1 MGLIHLFQSI
11 DPALKP
17 AVIGAFSTFAA
28 AFFGFGGVMLT
39 LAAQGRNSRNS
50 IAETERRKLK
60 AAMYEDALLVSRDMV
75 DAAIE
80 LSNGLRIMGL
90 QIRAAS
96 EAAEISQNYNLP
108 VARFPALNASYSRFS
123 DASIKIVSL
132 IENRRII
139 DPRLIIFRTALSS
152 VLHDTR
158 DLMFVKMVS
167 DVMTALPVDNP
178 AGGIFPYSPPIRAR
192 AKAISDLA
200 EIFADTLGD
209 AVAYSDDLLVALQN
223 LLLGDL
229 FKKKVSPRRP
239 IAPSKRVITLER
251 AKELEHW
258 FRTSTPWGKQT
269 NQVEAEVSAR
279 FQQPQSLPS
288 QLREW
293 IKNRSKRLRTPLP
306 M

>member
-1 MGLIHLFQSI
+1 
-11 DPALKP
+11 
-17 AVIGAFSTFAA
+17 
-28 AFFGFGGVMLT
+28 MLT

-75 DAAIE
+75 NAAIE

-90 QIRAAS
+90 QVRTAS
-96 EAAEISQNYNLP
+96 EVAEISQNFNLP
-108 VARFPALNASYSRFS
+108 VARFPAINTEYSKFS
-123 DASIKIVSL
+123 DACIKIVTL

-139 DPRLIIFRTALSS
+139 DPRLIVFRTALSS

-158 DLMFVKMVS
+158 DLMFVRMVS

-178 AGGIFPYSPPIRAR
+178 FGGIFPYSPPTRPR
-192 AKAISDLA
+192 AKVIGDLV
-200 EIFADTLGD
+200 EIFADALSD
-209 AVAYSDDLLVALQN
+209 AIAYSDDLLVALQN

-239 IAPSKRVITLER
+239 IDPSKKVITLER

-258 FRTSTPWGKQT
+258 FRTSTPWGKQN
-269 NQVEAEVSAR
+269 NQVEAEVSTR
-279 FQQPQSLPS
+279 FQQPQSLIIRLK
-288 QLREW
+288 QC
-293 IKNRSKRLRTPLP
+293 IKTIEAMYQK
-306 M
+306 